1 MRFLSTLH
9 RTLSLHFLVMALL
22 PTLVFGVI
30 AITLLH
36 RYLQDDV
43 YERSQILSREIAAT
57 TEQFLSD
64 AEYELNLVATTL
76 AAGTIVRPEA
86 VDAYLQTLV
95 QRSERFESVYLLDR
109 RHHVRN
115 LGLAPRS
122 GLNLED
128 YRALDFSRHA
138 FFEQRAAIDQPI
150 WSDTFISLATG
161 DPSITLAIPVADG
174 VLFGNLSLQ
183 SLSRRLGFFTMAAHD
198 SCTVLDH
205 VGTVVAAS
213 DPELIRQ
220 RVNFSHHRIIDQALH
235 GKSFSILEL
244 HGDREVL
251 ESVAS
256 VPRTGWVAWV
266 GRDLGASLAPV
277 RQIRNVLAGVMVVA
291 MLLAAGLALLDARRL
306 MLPLSALAEKA
317 RKIGAGNYEF
327 QFQHSGFT
335 EIDSLAGSLQA
346 MSTAVSDREQSILAS
361 ETRFR
366 TLVNSIDGI
375 VWEMDIDTC
384 RYLFVSQQVRPMLG
398 YQPEQWLNDPDFLI
412 QRVHAEDKE
421 RILVRGRRS
430 LALGDKHDLEYRLI
444 TASGRT
450 LWVRDL
456 VTVVWKD
463 DEPQR
468 LLGVIVDVTG
478 RKQAEAE
485 LTSYRAHLE
494 ELVAQRTRD
503 LERAQSE
510 LVQKERLA
518 VLGQLTA
525 MVSHEIRNPLGTV
538 ANALFLLRET
548 LDAHSL
554 RQVERPLALAE
565 RSIQRCD
572 GIINELLD
580 FTRQRE
586 LQREHVQLDPWLAE
600 TLDELSLP
608 GDVLLSM
615 QLNSGVTIQADPER
629 LRRALVNV
637 VTNAVQALDEKA
649 AGEKLLEI
657 RTDQLAGRCEIV
669 VRDTGPGIPPQCM
682 ARIYEPLFSTKSFG
696 VGLGVPI
703 IRNIMTD
710 HGGGV
715 TYASE
720 VGVGTTVTLWLPL
733 DNSPART
740 A

>member
-1 MRFLSTLH
+1 MRFLSTLY
-9 RTLSLHFLVMALL
+9 RTLSLHFLVVALL
-22 PTLVFGVI
+22 PPLAFGVI

-36 RYLQDDV
+36 QYLEDDI
-43 YERSQILSREIAAT
+43 YERNQILSREIAAAA
-57 TEQFLSD
+57 EQFLSE
-64 AEYELNLVATTL
+64 AEYDLSLAANTL

-95 QRSERFESVYLLDR
+95 QRSERFETVYLLDH

-115 LGLAPRS
+115 LGLAPS
-122 GLNLED
+122 IGLNRED

-138 FFEQRAAIDQPI
+138 FFQHRNTIDQPV
-150 WSDTFISLATG
+150 WSDTFVSLATG
-161 DPSITLAIPVADG
+161 EPSVTLAIPLADG

-183 SLSRRLGFFTMAAHD
+183 SLSRQLGRFALAGHD
-198 SCTVLDH
+198 SCAILDH

-213 DPELIRQ
+213 DPELSRQ
-220 RVNFSHHRIIDQALH
+220 RVNFNHHRIIGQTLH
-235 GKSFSILEL
+235 ERQVTILES
-244 HGDREVL
+244 HGDLELL
-251 ESVAS
+251 ESAAS

-266 GRDLGASLAPV
+266 GSDLGVNMAPV
-277 RQIRNVLAGVMVVA
+277 RDIRNLLVGVMVVA

-306 MLPLSALAEKA
+306 LLPLSALAEKA
-317 RKIGAGNYEF
+317 GKIGAGNYEF
-327 QFQHSGFT
+327 RFQRSGFL
-335 EIDSLAGSLQA
+335 EIDSLASSLRA

-361 ETRFR
+361 EARFR

-375 VWEMDIDTC
+375 VWEMDIATC

-398 YQPEQWLNDPDFLI
+398 YQPEQWLNDPEFLI

-421 RILVRGRRS
+421 RILVRGRRN

-456 VTVVWKD
+456 VTVVWEE
-463 DEPQR
+463 DEPRR
-468 LLGVIVDVTG
+468 LLGVMVDVTG
-478 RKQAEAE
+478 RKLAEAE
-485 LTSYRAHLE
+485 LANYRAHLE
-494 ELVAQRTRD
+494 DLVAQRTSE
-503 LERAQSE
+503 LERAQAE

-538 ANALFLLRET
+538 ANALFLLRENLGT
-548 LDAHSL
+548 QSL
-554 RQVERPLALAE
+554 QQMERPLALAE

-572 GIINELLD
+572 GIISELLD

-586 LQREHVQLDPWLAE
+586 LQREAVQIDHWLAE
-600 TLDELSLP
+600 VLDEFSWP
-608 GDVLLSM
+608 SDVRLAV
-615 QLNSGVTIQADPER
+615 QLVSGVTVQVDPER

-637 VTNAVQALDEKA
+637 VTNAVQAMDEKS

-657 RTDQLAGRCEIV
+657 RTVRLADRCEIV
-669 VRDTGPGIPPQCM
+669 VRDTGPGIPPQSM
-682 ARIYEPLFSTKSFG
+682 ARIFEPLFSTKSFG

-703 IRNIMTD
+703 IRNIMAD

-715 TYASE
+715 AYSSE
-720 VGVGTTVTLWLPL
+720 VGAGTTVTLWIPL
-733 DNSPART
+733 DDSPAKAT
-740 A
+740 